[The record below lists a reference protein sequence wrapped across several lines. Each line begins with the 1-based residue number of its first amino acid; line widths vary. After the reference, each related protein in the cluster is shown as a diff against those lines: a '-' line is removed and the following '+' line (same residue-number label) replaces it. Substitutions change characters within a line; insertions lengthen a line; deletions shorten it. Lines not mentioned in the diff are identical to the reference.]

1 MDAIYWHICYQKNH
15 LKTSQVSVCWNKKL
29 VKFLKLRQKKLYT
42 NISMLKQKK
51 TSQISANC
59 DRQKK
64 LDSFKTWSCRPNSRM
79 IGSVPFGR
87 VRLHLRCLALTA
99 CRILILSKEMA
110 EPRIPSK
117 PWRRFR
123 SMKTIFFLIQTFCSL
138 FFWNAC
144 KFS

>member
-1 MDAIYWHICYQKNH
+1 MDAVYWHIMLSEKS
-15 LKTSQVSVCWNKKL
+15 LKDKSS
-29 VKFLKLRQKKLYT
+29 
-42 NISMLKQKK
+42 ISMLEQK
-51 TSQISANC
+51 TSQISETETEKTRQISVCWNRKKLVKYQQTVT
-59 DRQKK
+59 DRKK

-79 IGSVPFGR
+79 ISSVPFGR
-87 VRLHLRCLALTA
+87 VRLHLRCLALAA

-117 PWRRFR
+117 PWRHFR